1 MKTVS
6 ISGSPR
12 KSVGKKDAQRLR
24 VKGLVPCVVY
34 GGKEQ
39 IHFSTDERS
48 FNKIIFTPEV
58 CFVEIDLDGKIYRTI
73 LQDAQ
78 YHPTTDKIIHADFLE
93 LLDGKHIKLEVPVRL
108 TGTSPGVLKGGKLN
122 LKQRKL
128 LVRALPANMPEEI
141 VISIGK
147 LDIGHGVK
155 IKELKT
161 NNFDLLQNDRT
172 LVVQI
177 LKSRATD
184 AATTEDDSE
193 GETAETSEE

>member
-6 ISGSPR
+6 ISGSTR

-93 LLDGKHIKLEVPVRL
+93 LLDDKHIKLEVPVRL

-147 LDIGHGVK
+147 LNIGHGVK

-161 NNFDLLQNDRT
+161 NNFELLQNDRT

-177 LKSRATD
+177 LKSRVADT
-184 AATTEDDSE
+184 ATTEDDGE
-193 GETAETSEE
+193 GETAETTEE